1 MPSTTWGVRSLTTP
15 NTLPTL
21 FFSLI
26 AVVMP
31 ATAVPSHEK
40 MMLISGWAVSI
51 WAATSAVFAGSALS
65 NAVATTATFAGR
77 SFLNALMIVSP
88 MPPAALVMIPTFC
101 CPGRFA
107 MLAATWA
114 PCVG

>member
-1 MPSTTWGVRSLTTP
+1 
-15 NTLPTL
+15 
-21 FFSLI
+21 
-26 AVVMP
+26 MP

-40 MMLISGWAVSI
+40 MMLISGCAVSI
-51 WAATSAVFAGSALS
+51 CAATSAVFAGIGIVERRRDDRDVRGQVLLERVDDR
-65 NAVATTATFAGR
+65 VAD
-77 SFLNALMIVSP
+77 
-88 MPPAALVMIPTFC
+88 PPAGFVMIPTFC